1 MLRRYRKTKEDSRC
15 SSVEERATITP
26 FFSEKIKVVS
36 FLSIIFVLYI
46 HTEFPADVLSNK
58 PIAAMVQKI
67 TTGLLAPCA
76 VPMFFAISGY
86 LFFFGASHVG
96 KVFIKMKKRIKTLFI
111 PFVIAAM
118 AYPLLPIFK
127 ELVLH
132 HPAEK
137 QYLLL
142 IQRQEFTSTLKCL
155 FFDSGTTMPWAYHL
169 WFLRDLIIIVLFS
182 PVLFYAR
189 RWLGYWS
196 MAVVAAFYLLFP
208 QLHFLYG
215 MFWFVAG
222 SFVLDKLGSLPQR
235 FTFLMLAIFLAMA
248 FWRLFVT
255 GEVTEPFK
263 TVEIAL
269 GVATL
274 WRLYDML
281 VSKSFRLESV
291 PVLHVACQY
300 TFFLYLY
307 HEPSLHAVTK
317 GIAQGLGNSEP
328 ACTTALL
335 FSPLLLAPVLIA
347 SGFLIKKYL
356 PRVYAMIAGGR

>member
-1 MLRRYRKTKEDSRC
+1 
-15 SSVEERATITP
+15 
-26 FFSEKIKVVS
+26 
-36 FLSIIFVLYI
+36 
-46 HTEFPADVLSNK
+46 
-58 PIAAMVQKI
+58 MVQKI

>member
-1 MLRRYRKTKEDSRC
+1 MLRRYRKTKEDSSC

-46 HTEFPADVLSNK
+46 HTEFPADVLSDK

-142 IQRQEFTSTLKCL
+142 IQQQKFTSTLKCL

-222 SFVLDKLGSLPQR
+222 SIVLDKLGSLPQR

-255 GEVTEPFK
+255 DEVTEPFK

-269 GVATL
+269 GVTAL

-291 PVLHVACQY
+291 PVLHVACRF
-300 TFFLYLY
+300 TFFLYLF
-307 HEPSLHAVTK
+307 HEPLLHAVTK
-317 GIAQGLGNSEP
+317 GITQGLGNSEP

-335 FSPLLLAPVLIA
+335 LSPLLLAPVLIA

-356 PRVYAMIAGGR
+356 PCVYAMIAGGR

>member
-15 SSVEERATITP
+15 ASVEERATITP

-96 KVFIKMKKRIKTLFI
+96 KVFIKMRKRIKTLFI

-196 MAVVAAFYLLFP
+196 IAVVAAFYLLFP

-235 FTFLMLAIFLAMA
+235 FTFLMLSIFLAMA

-255 GEVTEPFK
+255 DEVTEPFK

-269 GVATL
+269 GVAAL

-281 VSKSFRLESV
+281 VSSSFRLESV

-317 GIAQGLGNSEP
+317 VISSALGNNEFANTVSIM
-328 ACTTALL
+328 L
-335 FSPLLLAPVLIA
+335 SPLLLSTIIIA
-347 SGFLIKKYL
+347 IGFVMKKYMHK
-356 PRVYAMIAGGR
+356 VYAILTGGR